1 MTIGLAITGAVIAA
15 LIVVFAT
22 GKFGKHGANFALR
35 DRTQLTFS
43 GNVLGSAISRDGKQ
57 LAFVTQNCSG
67 SACTYSVDIEDV
79 GGTSTHRILDKAT
92 ALNTMEWSPDRRGL
106 IFTGTINGRYGAYMI
121 SALGAP
127 PVFLT
132 PGTAT
137 FWAGGDSLLITP
149 PSAGVD
155 SIHPVRVASLSGA
168 VHDSIM
174 VAGLGTGIT
183 GLSVSPDGKWIVA
196 LIIQRGHGL
205 WQVIDR
211 NGKVADKVLNS
222 CTCPGVL
229 STGAL
234 WLTRA
239 GEGFESIVR
248 VGLDENSGLLS
259 KRQDTLYAGR
269 FNNFTVTGDGQSM
282 VIDEGTRESSVWALE
297 VADMMKGKFAEPRRF
312 VKSSNSVFPNI
323 SPDGARLLIA
333 RNLPSSSGGSERRL
347 SIMPFAGG
355 EETQV
360 SMQGKPFSWGWA
372 DSVTVLITTQTPT
385 GTHVALTDVRTGG
398 ISRTV
403 DLPDSIYR
411 DITPL
416 ADGWA
421 WIPATGDRVVIQ
433 RGSATKEIKA
443 PAWYGGIAILQAS
456 TDGKQIGF
464 VGWNNATN
472 DTLGLDV
479 VSVDGGTPVHWGGV
493 FSESLG
499 LSALDGGG
507 FAMIAWPTQQSIAV
521 YRFTAAGK
529 VASLGTVPRP
539 ADYLTVS
546 GDLKRA
552 ALLQREYHGDSWM
565 SRVVKP

>member
-1 MTIGLAITGAVIAA
+1 M
-15 LIVVFAT
+15 
-22 GKFGKHGANFALR
+22 
-35 DRTQLTFS
+35 
-43 GNVLGSAISRDGKQ
+43 
-57 LAFVTQNCSG
+57 
-67 SACTYSVDIEDV
+67 
-79 GGTSTHRILDKAT
+79 
-92 ALNTMEWSPDRRGL
+92 
-106 IFTGTINGRYGAYMI
+106 
-121 SALGAP
+121 
-127 PVFLT
+127 FLT

-155 SIHPVRVASLSGA
+155 SLHPVRVASLSGI

-174 VAGLGTGIT
+174 VAGLGTGIS

-196 LIIQRGHGL
+196 LIVQRGHGL

-239 GEGFESIVR
+239 GDGFESIVR
-248 VGLDENSGLLS
+248 VGLDANSGLLS

-282 VIDEGTRESSVWALE
+282 VIDEGTTESSVWALD

-312 VKSSNSVFPNI
+312 VKSSNSVFPLV
-323 SPDGARLLIA
+323 SPDGARLLLA
-333 RNLPSSSGGSERRL
+333 RTLPSSTGGSERRL
-347 SIMPFAGG
+347 SIMSFAGG

-360 SMQGKPFSWGWA
+360 STQGRPFRWNWT
-372 DSVTVLITTQTPT
+372 DSVTVIITTQTPT
-385 GTHVALTDVRTGG
+385 GSHVALTDVRTGAV
-398 ISRTV
+398 SRTL

-421 WIPATGDRVVIQ
+421 WIPASGDGLVIQ
-433 RGSATKEIKA
+433 RGGATKEIKA
-443 PAWYGGIAILQAS
+443 PKWYGGIATLEPS
-456 TDGKQIGF
+456 VDGKQIGF
-464 VGWNNATN
+464 AGWNNSTN

-493 FSESLG
+493 FSESIG
-499 LSALDGGG
+499 LSALDAGS
-507 FAMIAWPTQQSIAV
+507 FALLAWPTQQSIAV
-521 YRFTAAGK
+521 YRATGPGK
-529 VASLGTVPRP
+529 LTPLGTVPRP

-546 GDLKRA
+546 NDLKRA

-565 SRVVKP
+565 SSVVKP